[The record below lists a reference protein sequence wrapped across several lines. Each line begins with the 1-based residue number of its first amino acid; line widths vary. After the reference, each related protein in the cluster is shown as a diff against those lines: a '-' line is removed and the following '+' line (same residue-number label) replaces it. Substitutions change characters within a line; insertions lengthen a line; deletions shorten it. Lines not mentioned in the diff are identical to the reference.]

1 MSIMVAGL
9 LLTMAYNDPSKACA
23 RQIVPDKLNNH
34 ITRNIFWSKTSSYHD
49 VQLSHKTLQRITQ
62 LVVLLLEPVE
72 HVNHH
77 EQLGTRHDVVQHTL
91 DHANVVHLFPGALGS
106 DRGGRCG
113 SFHSTHAREHP
124 LCKQK
129 KKPQGT
135 NEIQTNKHTN
145 HHSQADKTTKEKQNT
160 FGRKENSEVVFEYIL
175 EVSLL

>member
-1 MSIMVAGL
+1 MF
-9 LLTMAYNDPSKACA
+9 
-23 RQIVPDKLNNH
+23 
-34 ITRNIFWSKTSSYHD
+34 FWSKTSSYHD
-49 VQLSHKTLQRITQ
+49 VQLSHKTLQCITQ

-113 SFHSTHAREHP
+113 PFHSTHAREHP

-129 KKPQGT
+129 KKPKEQT
-135 NEIQTNKHTN
+135 RYKRTSTRTTTAKQTKQQKKNKTSQMHIQ
-145 HHSQADKTTKEKQNT
+145 SQVAQHQPS
-160 FGRKENSEVVFEYIL
+160 GGVLRVVE
-175 EVSLL
+175 